1 MTGAAAPESTSSREA
16 HVELRDLWVAFG
28 SRAVIQGLT
37 CSFPRGRISVL
48 MGGSGTGKSTT
59 LRVIAG
65 LLAPKSGSVRVA
77 GEEIVGRRERE
88 LAGMRT
94 RLGMLFQNGALL
106 DSLTVFDNVALP
118 LRERTKRSEAEIR
131 DLVHGHLEAVGLED
145 VDDLLPRELSGGMLK
160 RAALARAIVLDPEIL
175 LCDEPFSGLDPVN
188 VLRIEALL
196 TRLTEELGLTVIMTS
211 HHVASSRRM
220 ADQLTVLFLDSAVT
234 GSPRE
239 LAASS
244 DERVAPFLGVRGE
257 AGGEGPYVE
266 LG

>member
-1 MTGAAAPESTSSREA
+1 MTGAAAPESAAREA
-16 HVELRDLWVAFG
+16 HVELRDVRVSFG
-28 SRAVIQGLT
+28 SRAVIQGLS
-37 CSFPRGRISVL
+37 CSFPRGRVSVL
-48 MGGSGTGKSTT
+48 MGGSGTGKSTL
-59 LRVIAG
+59 LRVVAG
-65 LLAPKSGSVRVA
+65 LLTPQSGSVRVA
-77 GEEIVGRRERE
+77 GDEIVGLRERE
-88 LAGMRT
+88 LASVRT

-106 DSLTVFDNVALP
+106 DSLSVFDNVALP
-118 LRERTKRSEAEIR
+118 LRERTRRSEAEIR
-131 DLVHGHLEAVGLED
+131 DLVHEHLTAVGLDE

-196 TRLTEELGLTVIMTS
+196 TRLSDDLGLTVIMTS
-211 HHVASSRRM
+211 HHVPSSRRM
-220 ADQLTVLFLDSAVT
+220 ADQITVLFPDSAVT

-257 AGGEGPYVE
+257 AGGEGPLVE